1 MSALQGDLKVTYI
14 LESLDKIADKIGMT
28 VEQLW
33 PFLVKQ
39 VYNEAMLGAIA
50 IFVFTSISLYILL
63 RYGEMRFLKW
73 SETEEIEGRNKN
85 VIKDYQK
92 VCTIFPLIVIGLLLT
107 VFIFADIPR
116 FLNPEYFAFEDLM
129 KMLRRV
135 N

>member
-1 MSALQGDLKVTYI
+1 MNAIQGNLQVTHI
-14 LESLDKIADKIGMT
+14 WESLDKIADKIGMT

-33 PFLVKQ
+33 PYLVKQ

-73 SETEEIEGRNKN
+73 SETEVIEGRTKN
-85 VIKDYQK
+85 VIKDYQRI
-92 VCTIFPLIVIGLLLT
+92 CTILPLILIGILLI

-129 KMLRRV
+129 NMLRKV